1 MCTLRFAHTILMGM
15 FGWPVMARSSQ
26 EMSSRVVG
34 SHFQS
39 TLWDTAIS
47 EANLRVHAAGGSRYY
62 WASARRSMYHLAV
75 SRKPL
80 LEDYVRCLVLAL
92 RCSTRSPA
100 WIMGKRFDS
109 PAMAACLMDSPSEE
123 KIAEFCHSVV
133 RKAKQFAM
141 AELHDQAETR
151 LGEWQDPDL
160 GWWVSNG
167 DGVFSRAESMMTSSY
182 EEMMEHYF
190 HVTTP

>member
-1 MCTLRFAHTILMGM
+1 MVR
-15 FGWPVMARSSQ
+15 
-26 EMSSRVVG
+26 

-47 EANLRVHAAGGSRYY
+47 EANLRVHVADGRRDY
-62 WASARRSMYHLAV
+62 WPSARRSMYHLAV
-75 SRKPL
+75 VREPV
-80 LEDYVRCLVLAL
+80 LEDYVRCLVLAF
-92 RCSTRSPA
+92 RCSTKSPA

-109 PAMAACLMDSPSEE
+109 PTMAACLMDSPSEE

-133 RKAKQFAM
+133 DKAQQFSIAQ
-141 AELHDQAETR
+141 LHDQAETR
-151 LGEWQDPDL
+151 LGEWQDPGL

-182 EEMMEHYF
+182 DEMVEHYF
-190 HVTTP
+190 HVKTS